1 MVNLTR
7 YKVAIADNCQ
17 KTVKQEQTFRIK
29 NQMDINTDEM
39 TNTQTDIRIKINK

>member
-1 MVNLTR
+1 MVNVTT
-7 YKVAIADNCQ
+7 YKVTIADKCQ
-17 KTVKQEQTFRIK
+17 KTVKQEQTFGIK

>member
-1 MVNLTR
+1 MVNLTT
-7 YKVAIADNCQ
+7 YKVAIADKCQ

-29 NQMDINTDEM
+29 KQMDINTDEM